1 MIFRILMSLLLL
13 SGSIVLALAQED
25 VDDPGGQN
33 SLLKGTYRTTNH
45 ISCVDSQE
53 GFESPPS
60 LKALGSG
67 GTVIDTSSGVIV
79 FDGQGNATE
88 VVRGITIFPGP
99 VSFGS
104 FPSGTFEVTCR
115 YSYSVNT
122 EKTFTL
128 NGSCN
133 GTLPAGPAAGLTVD
147 IPQVRVS
154 GQISESGQGFTVSG
168 VEPVQQL
175 LTLSQNGVEVFRTW
189 RLCGTSGIGIRLRS

>member
-1 MIFRILMSLLLL
+1 MIFRILTSLLLL
-13 SGSIVLALAQED
+13 SGSIGLALAQRGED
-25 VDDPGGQN
+25 GSGDRN
-33 SLLKGTYRTTNH
+33 SLLKGNYQVTNH

-53 GFESPPS
+53 GFEDPPT
-60 LKALGSG
+60 LRARGFG
-67 GTVIDTSSGVIV
+67 GTVIDTSSGTIV

-88 VVRGITIFPGP
+88 VVRGITILPGP
-99 VSFGS
+99 VSPDS
-104 FPSGTFEVTCR
+104 FPIVTFELTCR

-147 IPQVRVS
+147 VSRGAS
-154 GQISESGQGFTVSG
+154 GQISKSGDVYTASS

-175 LTLSQNGVEVFRTW
+175 LTLSQNGVEVFRTL
-189 RLCGTSGIGIRLRS
+189 RLCGTSSIGIRVRR